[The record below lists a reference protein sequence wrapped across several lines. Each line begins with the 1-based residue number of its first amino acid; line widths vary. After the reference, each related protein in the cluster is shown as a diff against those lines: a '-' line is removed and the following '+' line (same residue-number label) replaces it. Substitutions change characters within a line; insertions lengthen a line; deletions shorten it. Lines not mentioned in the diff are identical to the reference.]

1 MTVVLEKEITLPAN
15 QKETDKNK
23 RPSLMVYRKKQKKR
37 AKPKAKAS
45 KDLWNEKIDE
55 VQLLEMIETLK
66 LKMSQLVKEK
76 GLGHQSVVEISQQLD
91 EYIVQF
97 QRMIRK

>member
-1 MTVVLEKEITLPAN
+1 
-15 QKETDKNK
+15 
-23 RPSLMVYRKKQKKR
+23 MVYRKKQKKR
-37 AKPKAKAS
+37 TPLPQAGPKAKAS

-66 LKMSQLVKEK
+66 GKMSQLVKEK